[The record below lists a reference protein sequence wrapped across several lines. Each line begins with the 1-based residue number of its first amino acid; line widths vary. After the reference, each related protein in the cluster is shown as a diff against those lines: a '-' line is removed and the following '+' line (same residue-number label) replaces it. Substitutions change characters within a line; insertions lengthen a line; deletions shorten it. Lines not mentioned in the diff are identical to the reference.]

1 MTTSAFLG
9 LEGLNNIEDTVV
21 KKIYEKNNEV
31 ELVETMIANC
41 ITSFERNKL
50 RKKKT
55 KLNED
60 LQRYLTAMEKRISY
74 MVCKC
79 LHNMEKD
86 KKDNLLDHDKLNE
99 VGNIYILLSRWGK
112 FNNIYKMIPP
122 QLLCVGINAG
132 ILEDILYILR
142 RPRYIGL
149 KLKHLHSE
157 REIVDTLNSYFTKK
171 MSSDNTIELSFLN
184 YLFKTQVYDD
194 IVNLI
199 RGAVTSQYVMKRIG
213 IKQTKETG
221 EFMYYAYNGL
231 YDRIPY
237 DMRVVRSI
245 NDKYFENPAHYMY
258 CVHFMTK
265 DNALAVWEERDTM
278 VVKSLNRRSQSGS
291 ICIVKKSIVATPIES
306 ISYDNYK
313 IHEDCSDVKE
323 SLNYGL
329 NERSKKNY
337 NGGLIIDIKKLYESY
352 KDDEIADGI
361 QINELNI
368 VLIHY
373 DIPKRC
379 IIKYICDEEVDELWG
394 H

>member
-41 ITSFERNKL
+41 ITNFERNKL
-50 RKKKT
+50 RSKKT

-60 LQRYLTAMEKRISY
+60 LQKYLTAMEKRISY

-79 LHNMEKD
+79 LHNLEREKVD
-86 KKDNLLDHDKLNE
+86 SLLDQDRLNE

-132 ILEDILYILR
+132 ILEDLLFVLR

-149 KLKHLHSE
+149 KQKHLHSE
-157 REIVDTLNSYFTKK
+157 KEIVDTLNSYFTKR
-171 MSSDNTIELSFLN
+171 MSGDNTVELSFLN

-194 IVNLI
+194 IVNFI
-199 RGAVTSQYVMKRIG
+199 RQAITSQFIVRRIG

-237 DMRVVRSI
+237 DKRVVRAVDGDYLV
-245 NDKYFENPAHYMY
+245 NEDNYRY
-258 CVHFMTK
+258 CVHFMNK
-265 DNALAVWEERDTM
+265 DNALAVWEGKSTIVAR
-278 VVKSLNRRSQSGS
+278 SLNRRSQTGS
-291 ICIVKKSIVATPIES
+291 ICVVKKSIVTTPVIMLGYE
-306 ISYDNYK
+306 NYK
-313 IHEDCSDVKE
+313 IHKDCSEVKE
-323 SLNYGL
+323 SLNFGL

-337 NGGLIIDIKKLYESY
+337 NGGLIIDLKRLHDKYAEE
-352 KDDEIADGI
+352 EIEDGI

-373 DIPKRC
+373 DIPNSC
-379 IIKYICDEEVDELWG
+379 IIKYVADQEVEDMWG
-394 H
+394 P